1 MLTFR
6 EVAMP
11 SQPAAGQRTASAPP
25 IAFAPD
31 EWDLLT
37 RLPARVM
44 IAATSAEPDSDRR
57 TVAEGLAGIDAIA
70 AGTVSDSDLVR
81 AAVAA
86 IYAEADPDPP
96 TAEQFRDRHAGI
108 TEVLVNCRTA
118 SAVLARRADPADAAA
133 YRQWLQNIAARVCG
147 ASRSGGLFGA
157 RTSDSEHKFLAD
169 LNRALQS

>member
-11 SQPAAGQRTASAPP
+11 SQPAAGQRIASAPP

-86 IYAEADPDPP
+86 IYTEADPDPP

-118 SAVLARRADPADAAA
+118 TAVLARRADPADAAA
-133 YRQWLQNIAARVCG
+133 YRQWLLNIAARVSG
-147 ASRSGGLFGA
+147 ASHSGGPLGA
-157 RTSDSEHKFLAD
+157 RTSASEHKFLTD
-169 LNRALQS
+169 LNRALHP